1 MEKELLKA
9 MTSEEE
15 SAMLQAENEAN
26 GTTFVPD
33 DDEEEETA
41 TFLPE
46 SEVAEPD
53 LNVMLE
59 ICQSAMRGEIH
70 DLLKL
75 NKYLLTVEERAKFQS
90 KVLEEAQRR
99 HDFVREVWREFTDI
113 L

>member
-33 DDEEEETA
+33 DDDEEETA

-59 ICQSAMRGEIH
+59 ICQSAMHGNIH

-75 NKYLLTVEERAKFQS
+75 NKYLLTVEERANFQR

-99 HDFVREVWREFTDI
+99 HDFVREVWRDFTDI

>member
-33 DDEEEETA
+33 DDDEETA

>member
-1 MEKELLKA
+1 MKA

-33 DDEEEETA
+33 DDDEEEWKA

-75 NKYLLTVEERAKFQS
+75 NKYLLTVEERANFQR

-99 HDFVREVWREFTDI
+99 HDFVREVWRDFTDI